1 MTLRLN
7 AVYIRPAAA
16 RNPEL
21 TAVGLELR
29 PGVAAMARDNLA
41 TLHNNIYYFPV
52 DEGFTGVS
60 R

>member
-7 AVYIRPAAA
+7 AVYIRPVAA

-21 TAVGLELR
+21 TAVGLEL
-29 PGVAAMARDNLA
+29 PVVAAMARANLA
-41 TLHNNIYYFPV
+41 TLHSNIYCFPV